1 MVVVVF
7 RIALR
12 ADLDVAAYESLAT
25 RMVELVSSSPGFV
38 GMDYAPTDGGELLIA
53 RFESSEALQAWRDHP
68 EHREAQE
75 RGRNEFFEHYR
86 IEVCE
91 EVRSYEFSR
100 AGEPVA
106 GQ

>member
-7 RIALR
+7 RITLR

-25 RMVELVSSSPGFV
+25 RMAELVSTAPGFV

-68 EHREAQE
+68 EHRAAQE

-86 IEVCE
+86 IEVCD

-100 AGEPVA
+100 TGEPVA